1 MVCMCMSCSP
11 GKMSTKRKV
20 TIFSSVGLAAI
31 TSYLT
36 FTTTNNPAI
45 SSALPVLLSLAA
57 CPLMC
62 AVLGGIMWFSRRSST
77 RNKGNSHNTQIA
89 TNSRDIAPYHDQET
103 LQHTN
108 KNQNENLKLLGT
120 TDLSTNKNSKNKNIE

>member
-1 MVCMCMSCSP
+1 MSCSP

-20 TIFSSVGLAAI
+20 TIFLSVGLVAAI

-45 SSALPVLLSLAA
+45 ASVLPAFLSLAA

-62 AVLGGIMWFSRRSST
+62 AVMGGIMWFSRRSST
-77 RNKGNSHNTQIA
+77 SDKGNSHDTHTAANTK
-89 TNSRDIAPYHDQET
+89 DIAPCQGQKT

-108 KNQNENLKLLGT
+108 KNQNENLELLKT
-120 TDLSTNKNSKNKNIE
+120 TELPSNSSGKNKNIE

>member
-1 MVCMCMSCSP
+1 
-11 GKMSTKRKV
+11 MSTRRKV
-20 TIFSSVGLAAI
+20 TIFSSVGLAAAI

-45 SSALPVLLSLAA
+45 ASALPVLLSLAA

-62 AVLGGIMWFSRRSST
+62 AVLGGIMWFSRHSST
-77 RNKGNSHNTQIA
+77 SNKGNSHNIQIA
-89 TNSRDIAPYHDQET
+89 TNTRDIAPYHDQET

-108 KNQNENLKLLGT
+108 KNQNGNYP
-120 TDLSTNKNSKNKNIE
+120 LSSNKNSKNKNIE

>member
-1 MVCMCMSCSP
+1 MCMSCSP

-20 TIFSSVGLAAI
+20 TIFLSVGLAAAI

-45 SSALPVLLSLAA
+45 ASALSALLSLAV

-62 AVLGGIMWFSRRSST
+62 AVMGGIMWFSRRSST
-77 RNKGNSHNTQIA
+77 SNKGNSRNTQIA
-89 TNSRDIAPYHDQET
+89 TNTKDIAPSHGQET
-103 LQHTN
+103 LQYKN
-108 KNQNENLKLLGT
+108 KNQSENLELLGT
-120 TDLSTNKNSKNKNIE
+120 TELPSNKNSKNKNIE